1 MTNWYRSA
9 KTGSAWGPVHCPD
22 SKITL
27 LCTFLCVCVR
37 TRVYVCVC
45 TWACVCMYIWWR
57 GERVSLWLSLPQLVT
72 CTHPTNISKNAV
84 DGSDAEPSTALVGR
98 EIWGLSCW
106 SKYFK
111 GWLRGF
117 CPHRGTRGESLIS
130 KKVVGAEGG
139 MVGKGGQALD
149 EVPQLCRSGT
159 SNRRELGTLSIL
171 FT

>member
-37 TRVYVCVC
+37 
-45 TWACVCMYIWWR
+45 ACVCLRVYMGMCVYVYLME
-57 GERVSLWLSLPQLVT
+57 GRVSLWLSLPQLVT

-117 CPHRGTRGESLIS
+117 CPHRGTRGEPLIS

-139 MVGKGGQALD
+139 MVRKGGQALD

-159 SNRRELGTLSIL
+159 SNRRELGSLSIL